1 MIASRE
7 GREEYMTPSILE
19 RNAANQEVMT
29 PPPVA
34 PAAQVAPVSPAA
46 PSANYSSGII
56 SYHIISY
63 HIISYHIIS
72 SA

>member
-29 PPPVA
+29 PPSIA
-34 PAAQVAPVSPAA
+34 PAAPAAPAAPVSPAA
-46 PSANYSSGII
+46 PAANYLSGSI
-56 SYHIISY
+56 
-63 HIISYHIIS
+63 
-72 SA
+72 A